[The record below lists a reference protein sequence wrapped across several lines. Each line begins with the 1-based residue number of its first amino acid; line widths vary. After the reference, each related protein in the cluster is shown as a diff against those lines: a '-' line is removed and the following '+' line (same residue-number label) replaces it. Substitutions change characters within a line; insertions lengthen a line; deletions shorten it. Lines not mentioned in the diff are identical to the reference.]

1 MNIVVTGSLGN
12 ISKPLTQALLAKGHA
27 VTVVSH
33 NPARQ
38 QEIAAL
44 GAQAAIGTM
53 EDADFLAT
61 TFTGAD
67 AVYCMTSQ
75 GGGFSD
81 PNFDMLAYA
90 NKVTN
95 SYKAA
100 IQRAGVKR
108 VVYLSS
114 VGAHLDKG
122 NGILSFYYYAEKNM
136 NELPSNV
143 AITFMRPVAFYYN
156 LVGFIPTIK
165 TQGVIVANYGGDEQR
180 PWVSPLD
187 IAAAVAEELTSAAT
201 GRNVRYVASEEISCN
216 EIATILGTAIGKPDL
231 KWIVI
236 PDEQLLK
243 GMLAAGMNPQ
253 IAAGMVEMYASTRR
267 GELAADYYR
276 HHPVLGKVKMK
287 EYAQEFA
294 AVYNRQ

>member
-12 ISKPLTQALLAKGHA
+12 ISKPLTQALLAKGHS
-27 VTVVSH
+27 VTVFSH
-33 NPARQ
+33 TPARQ
-38 QEIAAL
+38 QEIEAL
-44 GAQAAIGTM
+44 GAKAAIGNM

-61 TFTGAD
+61 TFAGAD

-81 PNFDMLAYA
+81 PNFDLLAYA

-100 IQRAGVKR
+100 VQRSGVKR

-114 VGAHLDKG
+114 VGAHMDKG
-122 NGILSFYYYAEKNM
+122 NGMLSFYCYAEKIV
-136 NELPSNV
+136 NELPSDV

-156 LVGFIPTIK
+156 LLGFIPTIK
-165 TQGVIVANYGGDEQR
+165 TQGAIFANYGGDAPL
-180 PWVSPLD
+180 PWVSPID
-187 IAAAVAEELTSAAT
+187 IATAVAEELTTPAI

-236 PDEQLLK
+236 PDEQLFK
-243 GMLAAGMNPQ
+243 GLLATGMNPQ

-267 GELAADYYR
+267 GELAEDYYR
-276 HHPVLGKVKMK
+276 HRPVLGKVKMK
-287 EYAQEFA
+287 EYAKQFA
-294 AVYNRQ
+294 ALYNRQ